1 MRFEISKEVLF
12 VKGILLGPV
21 RQVLQDDLVANPV
34 VVGQH
39 LPVFALEA
47 AEWTSEGLR
56 SGELGGQLVVEVA
69 VGQVAEEGLAVQE
82 GRVADRADDLAG
94 SLLSLETG
102 FDRFDWFWNWF
113 AVVDGSKSLVLKL
126 LC

>member
-39 LPVFALEA
+39 LPVLALEA
-47 AEWTSEGLR
+47 AERTSEGLR
-56 SGELGGQLVVEVA
+56 SGELGGELVVEVA

-102 FDRFDWFWNWF
+102 FDRFDWFWKFVCSCRW
-113 AVVDGSKSLVLKL
+113 
-126 LC
+126 